1 MLILSAWD
9 MLPNS
14 KKSSGF
20 ESILVPLFNLIEDA
34 LPLDHKIF
42 RWSDDTEPFFYIGG
56 FLNVLLYYF
65 SFYLNDL
72 LLPLDE

>member
-1 MLILSAWD
+1 

-20 ESILVPLFNLIEDA
+20 ESILVPLFNLIDDA
-34 LPLDHKIF
+34 LPLDYKIF
-42 RWSDDTEPFFYIGG
+42 KWSDDIESFLG
-56 FLNVLLYYF
+56 FLNVISLLKCFYYF